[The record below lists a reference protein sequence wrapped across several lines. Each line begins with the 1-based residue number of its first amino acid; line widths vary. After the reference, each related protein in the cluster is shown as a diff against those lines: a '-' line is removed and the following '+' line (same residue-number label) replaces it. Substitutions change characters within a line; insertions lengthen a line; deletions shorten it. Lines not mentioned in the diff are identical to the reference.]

1 MEDKKFHDKVDK
13 MFESALHE
21 NSIRVK
27 NMESGELL
35 GENEINY
42 KLLLFD
48 SNLNIYKKV
57 KSEFILVD
65 NPKFKAVLV

>member
-13 MFESALHE
+13 MFESVLHE

-57 KSEFILVD
+57 KGEFILVD
-65 NPKFKAVLV
+65 NPMFKAVIA

>member
-13 MFESALHE
+13 MFESVLHE

-57 KSEFILVD
+57 KGEFTLVD
-65 NPKFKAVLV
+65 TPCSRPL